1 MSKPKTYTL
10 PELFSSTLLGFTFE
24 FYSSKAVNFIIEE
37 LSKIT
42 IKNII
47 LTNFDSY
54 NPSYGD
60 AILFKEYEGSKPKY
74 SLKLS
79 QQRYDS
85 IMPIVKEVLKWISNT
100 SECKNDT
107 LLRVN
112 LSFDH
117 NHLKTINSISNM
129 NTQKLLL
136 KIDEDYI
143 YERFPEQKNSAYC
156 MSVNNVTPLSEISYT
171 SDLVKN
177 INYIIGI
184 PTKNYYGI
192 NLSDYSRGIIEFN
205 YIGGIDYSEKE
216 KEILEVIQYYII
228 KTYQS
233 LNEADMSNEE
243 YNKLRKLTDNYY
255 KIQEIYYDSN
265 KFNEIFPEINLF
277 VDLRK
282 DSQIIKSYWTKIR
295 NMLFEAIINN
305 NFKKGDFNYDTQYS
319 SFQIRNA
326 ELKCTNL
333 KNFDIVKCDISGV
346 TEKCNF
352 VSCEITNARIY
363 QSVIVNNSEVKD
375 SYLKNVLIEHKNI
388 IDNCFIDNNYELIN
402 CTVKNSIIKFAS
414 LGQTVNIDDN
424 SIIIDRQDK
433 IEQNNSGIEIEEIRD
448 YKWIKNLTGKKSEQH
463 TMGNE
468 FIQKR
473 RNY

>member
-1 MSKPKTYTL
+1 MV
-10 PELFSSTLLGFTFE
+10 
-24 FYSSKAVNFIIEE
+24 YSS
-37 LSKIT
+37 
-42 IKNII
+42 
-47 LTNFDSY
+47 
-54 NPSYGD
+54 G
-60 AILFKEYEGSKPKY
+60 
-74 SLKLS
+74 
-79 QQRYDS
+79 
-85 IMPIVKEVLKWISNT
+85 
-100 SECKNDT
+100 
-107 LLRVN
+107 
-112 LSFDH
+112 
-117 NHLKTINSISNM
+117 
-129 NTQKLLL
+129 
-136 KIDEDYI
+136 
-143 YERFPEQKNSAYC
+143 
-156 MSVNNVTPLSEISYT
+156 
-171 SDLVKN
+171 
-177 INYIIGI
+177 
-184 PTKNYYGI
+184 
-192 NLSDYSRGIIEFN
+192 
-205 YIGGIDYSEKE
+205 
-216 KEILEVIQYYII
+216 
-228 KTYQS
+228 S
-233 LNEADMSNEE
+233 LNESNISNEE

-282 DSQIIKSYWTKIR
+282 DSQVIKSYWTKIR

-333 KNFDIVKCDISGV
+333 KNFDIVKCNVSGV

-352 VSCEITNARIY
+352 ISCEITNARIY

-375 SYLKNVLIEHKNI
+375 SYLKNISVEHKNI

-402 CTVKNSIIKFAS
+402 CTIKNSIIKFAS

-424 SIIIDRQDK
+424 TIIIDRQDK

-448 YKWIKNLTGKKSEQH
+448 YKWIANLTGKKSYDH
-463 TMGNE
+463 TMANE